1 MELTI
6 DPEFA
11 ALCGKLSAEELNLL
25 ESGIERDGCLEP
37 IILWANNG
45 DTIIDGHHRYGIC
58 TRLGVT
64 FKTKSLRFESR
75 EEVVEWIACHQL
87 GRRNASDETKSYLR
101 GKRYKVEKKQGE
113 RTDLTSGHNAQKST
127 AAEKLATEY
136 GVDEKTIRRDADFA
150 EAVDTLAEN
159 VGPAVKSEILSGA
172 LSKRDVVAIAEL
184 PAREQKRAVVA
195 AQNGQAPP
203 SPPAVISD
211 TFYKSLKGLAERLEG
226 IREQYGTAK
235 KMFQSAEWNGCDT
248 QFVIELVRELRRM
261 FTDLDK
267 EMQAYAKDKK
277 TKLQKGSGKR
287 AKAIA

>member
-45 DTIIDGHHRYGIC
+45 DTIIDGHHRYDIC
-58 TRLGVT
+58 TRLGIT

-75 EEVVEWIACHQL
+75 EEVIEWIACHQL

-101 GKRYKVEKKQGE
+101 GKRYKAEKKEAHRPEGKGGQDVHLK
-113 RTDLTSGHNAQKST
+113 T
-127 AAEKLATEY
+127 AEKLATEY

-150 EAVDTLAEN
+150 EAVDKLAEN
-159 VGPAVKSEILSGA
+159 VGPAVKSEILSGG

-203 SPPAVISD
+203 SQPAVISD